1 MMKAPQDQGL
11 VLTIFYSVSLVI
23 ILMVWL
29 FLPPTI
35 SHEDEDKPEV
45 KILKHED
52 AIEKADEVLA
62 QIETTLADLEKK
74 QEAKAKVDK
83 AKAGKAQDSKS
94 GGKK

>member
-1 MMKAPQDQGL
+1 MKVPKDQGL
-11 VLTIFYSVSLVI
+11 VLAIFYSVSLVV

-29 FLPPTI
+29 LLPPTI

-45 KILKHED
+45 KILKPEE
-52 AIEKADEVLA
+52 AIEKADEVLTQA
-62 QIETTLADLEKK
+62 ETALAELEKK
-74 QEAKAKVDK
+74 QGEKAKADK